1 MKIAIFSQDI
11 NQDVDNVLQSIL
23 VHEEASN
30 CNFFIHDNLRNCKIN
45 TNNFS
50 LFENHENLNESF
62 DLFISIGGD
71 GTFLRSIEFVR
82 NLNLPIIGIN
92 TGRLGF
98 LATTKKENLEKSLTK
113 ILKKK
118 FSVEK
123 RSLLKVFTENNC
135 IPMDSFPYALNEISV
150 VRKDTTSMINV
161 KTSLDGIYVNS
172 YWSDGLIVSTPTG
185 STGYSLSCIPMDS
198 FPYALNEISVVRK
211 DTTSMINV
219 KTSLDGTY
227 VNSYWSDGLIVSTP
241 TGSTGYSL
249 SCGGP
254 VISPTSNS
262 LVLTPISPHNLN
274 ARPLVISDST
284 KIEISVSGRE
294 DFHLLSIDAKI
305 FTVKN
310 ETKIYVEKSNFD
322 IQVANINNYNF
333 YKTLKDKLLWG
344 KDKRN

>member
-11 NQDVDNVLQSIL
+11 NQDVENVLQSIL

-30 CNFFIHDNLRNCKIN
+30 CNIFIHDNLRHCKIN
-45 TNNFS
+45 ANNFS

-123 RSLLKVFTENNC
+123 RSLLKVFTDNN
-135 IPMDSFPYALNEISV
+135 
-150 VRKDTTSMINV
+150 
-161 KTSLDGIYVNS
+161 
-172 YWSDGLIVSTPTG
+172 
-185 STGYSLSCIPMDS
+185 CIPMDS

>member
-1 MKIAIFSQDI
+1 MKIAIFSHEI
-11 NQDVDNVLQSIL
+11 NQDVKNVLQSIFI
-23 VHEEASN
+23 HKDAQK
-30 CNFFIHDNLRNCKIN
+30 CNFFVHNNLSQCKIN
-45 TNNFS
+45 ANNFS
-50 LFENHENLNESF
+50 FFKNYDDLDKSF

-82 NLNLPIIGIN
+82 NLNLPIIGVN

-98 LATTKKENLEKSLTK
+98 LASTKKEKLEKSLTK
-113 ILKKK
+113 IFKKK
-118 FSVEK
+118 FNIEK
-123 RSLLKVFTENNC
+123 RSILKVSSENNC
-135 IPMDSFPYALNEISV
+135 IP
-150 VRKDTTSMINV
+150 
-161 KTSLDGIYVNS
+161 VN
-172 YWSDGLIVSTPTG
+172 
-185 STGYSLSCIPMDS
+185 S

-227 VNSYWSDGLIVSTP
+227 INSYWSDGLIVSTP

-254 VISPTSNS
+254 VISPSSNS
-262 LVLTPISPHNLN
+262 FVLTPISPHNLN

-294 DFHLLSIDAKI
+294 EFHLLSIDAKI
-305 FTVKN
+305 FTIKN
-310 ETKIYVEKSNFD
+310 ETKIFVEKSNFD
-322 IQVANINNYNF
+322 IQVASINNYNF

>member
-1 MKIAIFSQDI
+1 MKIAIFSQEI
-11 NQDVDNVLQSIL
+11 SQDVKNVLQSIL
-23 VHEEASN
+23 VHKDAQK
-30 CNFFIHDNLRNCKIN
+30 CIFFIHNNLSQCKIN
-45 TNNFS
+45 VNNFS
-50 LFENHENLNESF
+50 FFKNYDDLDKSF

-82 NLNLPIIGIN
+82 NLNLPIIGVN

-98 LATTKKENLEKSLTK
+98 LASTKKENLEKSLTK
-113 ILKKK
+113 IFKKK
-118 FSVEK
+118 FNVEK
-123 RSLLKVFTENNC
+123 RSILKVSSENKC
-135 IPMDSFPYALNEISV
+135 IP
-150 VRKDTTSMINV
+150 
-161 KTSLDGIYVNS
+161 VN
-172 YWSDGLIVSTPTG
+172 
-185 STGYSLSCIPMDS
+185 S

-254 VISPTSNS
+254 VISPSSNS
-262 LVLTPISPHNLN
+262 FVLTPISPHNLN

-294 DFHLLSIDAKI
+294 EFHLLSIDAKI
-305 FTVKN
+305 FTIKN
-310 ETKIYVEKSNFD
+310 ETKIFVEKSNFD
-322 IQVANINNYNF
+322 IQVASINNYNF

>member
-30 CNFFIHDNLRNCKIN
+30 CNFFIHDNLRQCKIN
-45 TNNFS
+45 ANNFS

-123 RSLLKVFTENNC
+123 RSLLKVFTDNNC

-161 KTSLDGIYVNS
+161 KTSLDGI
-172 YWSDGLIVSTPTG
+172 
-185 STGYSLSCIPMDS
+185 
-198 FPYALNEISVVRK
+198 
-211 DTTSMINV
+211 
-219 KTSLDGTY
+219 Y

-310 ETKIYVEKSNFD
+310 ETKIYVEKSDFD

>member
-11 NQDVDNVLQSIL
+11 SQDVDNVLQSIL
-23 VHEEASN
+23 VHEEASK
-30 CNFFIHDNLRNCKIN
+30 CNFFIHDNLRHCKIN
-45 TNNFS
+45 ANNFS

-62 DLFISIGGD
+62 DLFVSIGGD

-123 RSLLKVFTENNC
+123 RSLLKVFTENN
-135 IPMDSFPYALNEISV
+135 
-150 VRKDTTSMINV
+150 
-161 KTSLDGIYVNS
+161 
-172 YWSDGLIVSTPTG
+172 
-185 STGYSLSCIPMDS
+185 CIPMDS

-310 ETKIYVEKSNFD
+310 ETKIYVEKSDFD

-344 KDKRN
+344 IDKRN

>member
-1 MKIAIFSQDI
+1 MTEMKIAIFSHEI
-11 NQDVDNVLQSIL
+11 NQDVKNVLKSIFI
-23 VHEEASN
+23 HKDAQK
-30 CNFFIHDNLRNCKIN
+30 CNFFVHNNLSQCKIN
-45 TNNFS
+45 ANNFS
-50 LFENHENLNESF
+50 FFKNYDDLDKSF

-82 NLNLPIIGIN
+82 NLNLPIIGVN

-98 LATTKKENLEKSLTK
+98 LASTKKEKLEKSLTK
-113 ILKKK
+113 IFKKK
-118 FSVEK
+118 FNIEK
-123 RSLLKVFTENNC
+123 RSILKVSSENNC
-135 IPMDSFPYALNEISV
+135 IP
-150 VRKDTTSMINV
+150 
-161 KTSLDGIYVNS
+161 VN
-172 YWSDGLIVSTPTG
+172 
-185 STGYSLSCIPMDS
+185 S

-254 VISPTSNS
+254 VISPSSNS
-262 LVLTPISPHNLN
+262 FVLTPISPHNLN

-294 DFHLLSIDAKI
+294 EFHLLSIDAKI
-305 FTVKN
+305 FTIKN
-310 ETKIYVEKSNFD
+310 ETKIFVEKSNFD
-322 IQVANINNYNF
+322 IQVASINNYNF

>member
-11 NQDVDNVLQSIL
+11 NQDTDIVLQSIL
-23 VHEEASN
+23 SHEEALN
-30 CNFFIHDNLRNCKIN
+30 CNIFIHDNLRHCKIN
-45 TNNFS
+45 ANNFS
-50 LFENHENLNESF
+50 LFENHEDLNESF

-98 LATTKKENLEKSLTK
+98 LATTKKENLDKSLTK

-123 RSLLKVFTENNC
+123 RSLLKVITENNC

-150 VRKDTTSMINV
+150 VRKDTTSMIN
-161 KTSLDGIYVNS
+161 I
-172 YWSDGLIVSTPTG
+172 
-185 STGYSLSCIPMDS
+185 
-198 FPYALNEISVVRK
+198 
-211 DTTSMINV
+211 

-254 VISPTSNS
+254 VISPTTNS

-274 ARPLVISDST
+274 ARPLVISGST

-310 ETKIYVEKSNFD
+310 ETKIFVEKSNFD
-322 IQVANINNYNF
+322 IQVASINNYNF

>member
-1 MKIAIFSQDI
+1 MKIAIFSQEI
-11 NQDVDNVLQSIL
+11 SQDVKNVLQSIL
-23 VHEEASN
+23 IHKDAQK
-30 CNFFIHDNLRNCKIN
+30 CIFFIHDNLSQCKIN
-45 TNNFS
+45 VNNFS
-50 LFENHENLNESF
+50 FFKNYDDLDKSF

-82 NLNLPIIGIN
+82 NLNLPIIGVN

-98 LATTKKENLEKSLTK
+98 LASTKKENLEKSLTK
-113 ILKKK
+113 IFKKK
-118 FSVEK
+118 FNVEK
-123 RSLLKVFTENNC
+123 RSILKVSSENKC
-135 IPMDSFPYALNEISV
+135 IP
-150 VRKDTTSMINV
+150 
-161 KTSLDGIYVNS
+161 VN
-172 YWSDGLIVSTPTG
+172 
-185 STGYSLSCIPMDS
+185 S

-254 VISPTSNS
+254 VISPSSNS
-262 LVLTPISPHNLN
+262 FVLTPISPHNLN

-294 DFHLLSIDAKI
+294 EFHLLSIDAKI
-305 FTVKN
+305 FTIKN
-310 ETKIYVEKSNFD
+310 ETKIFVEKSNFD
-322 IQVANINNYNF
+322 IQVASINNYNF

>member
-1 MKIAIFSQDI
+1 MKIAIFSQEI
-11 NQDVDNVLQSIL
+11 SQDVKNVLQSIL
-23 VHEEASN
+23 IHKDAQK
-30 CNFFIHDNLRNCKIN
+30 CIFFIHNNLSQCKIN
-45 TNNFS
+45 VNNFS
-50 LFENHENLNESF
+50 FFKNYDDLDKSF

-82 NLNLPIIGIN
+82 NLNLPIIGVN

-98 LATTKKENLEKSLTK
+98 LASTKKENLKKSLTK
-113 ILKKK
+113 IFKKK
-118 FSVEK
+118 FNVEK
-123 RSLLKVFTENNC
+123 RSILKVSSENKC
-135 IPMDSFPYALNEISV
+135 IP
-150 VRKDTTSMINV
+150 
-161 KTSLDGIYVNS
+161 VN
-172 YWSDGLIVSTPTG
+172 
-185 STGYSLSCIPMDS
+185 S

-254 VISPTSNS
+254 VISPSSNS
-262 LVLTPISPHNLN
+262 FVLTPISPHNLN

-294 DFHLLSIDAKI
+294 EFHLLSIDAKI
-305 FTVKN
+305 FTIKN
-310 ETKIYVEKSNFD
+310 ETKIFVEKSNFD
-322 IQVANINNYNF
+322 IQVASINNYNF

>member
-1 MKIAIFSQDI
+1 MKIAIFSQEI
-11 NQDVDNVLQSIL
+11 NQDVKNVLQSIL
-23 VHEEASN
+23 IHKDAQK
-30 CNFFIHDNLRNCKIN
+30 CNFFVHNNLSQCKIK

-50 LFENHENLNESF
+50 FFKNYDDLDKSF

-82 NLNLPIIGIN
+82 NLNLPIIGVN

-98 LATTKKENLEKSLTK
+98 LASTKKENLEKSLTK
-113 ILKKK
+113 IFKKK
-118 FSVEK
+118 FNIEK
-123 RSLLKVFTENNC
+123 RSILKVSSENKF
-135 IPMDSFPYALNEISV
+135 IPVNSFPYALNEISV

-185 STGYSLSCIPMDS
+185 STGYSLSC
-198 FPYALNEISVVRK
+198 
-211 DTTSMINV
+211 
-219 KTSLDGTY
+219 
-227 VNSYWSDGLIVSTP
+227 
-241 TGSTGYSL
+241 
-249 SCGGP
+249 GGP
-254 VISPTSNS
+254 VISPSSNS
-262 LVLTPISPHNLN
+262 FVLTPISPHNLN

-294 DFHLLSIDAKI
+294 EFHLLSIDAKI

-310 ETKIYVEKSNFD
+310 ETKIFVEKSNFD
-322 IQVANINNYNF
+322 IQVASINNYNF

>member
-23 VHEEASN
+23 SHEEALN
-30 CNFFIHDNLRNCKIN
+30 CNFFIHDNLRHCKIN
-45 TNNFS
+45 ANNFS

-123 RSLLKVFTENNC
+123 RSLLKVFTDNN
-135 IPMDSFPYALNEISV
+135 
-150 VRKDTTSMINV
+150 
-161 KTSLDGIYVNS
+161 
-172 YWSDGLIVSTPTG
+172 
-185 STGYSLSCIPMDS
+185 CIPMDS

-305 FTVKN
+305 FTINN
-310 ETKIYVEKSNFD
+310 ETKIYVEKSDFD

>member
-1 MKIAIFSQDI
+1 MKIAIFSHEI
-11 NQDVDNVLQSIL
+11 NQDVKNVLQSIFI
-23 VHEEASN
+23 HKDAQK
-30 CNFFIHDNLRNCKIN
+30 CNFFVHNNLSQCKIN
-45 TNNFS
+45 ANNFS
-50 LFENHENLNESF
+50 FFKNYDDLDKSF

-82 NLNLPIIGIN
+82 NLNLPIIGVN

-98 LATTKKENLEKSLTK
+98 LASTKKENLEKSLTK
-113 ILKKK
+113 IFKKK
-118 FSVEK
+118 FNIEK
-123 RSLLKVFTENNC
+123 RSILKVSSENNC
-135 IPMDSFPYALNEISV
+135 IP
-150 VRKDTTSMINV
+150 
-161 KTSLDGIYVNS
+161 VN
-172 YWSDGLIVSTPTG
+172 
-185 STGYSLSCIPMDS
+185 S

-227 VNSYWSDGLIVSTP
+227 INSYWSDGLIVSTP

-254 VISPTSNS
+254 VISPSSNS
-262 LVLTPISPHNLN
+262 FVLTPISPHNLN

-294 DFHLLSIDAKI
+294 EFHLLSIDAKI
-305 FTVKN
+305 FTIKN
-310 ETKIYVEKSNFD
+310 ETKIFVEKSNFD
-322 IQVANINNYNF
+322 IQVASINNYNF

>member
-1 MKIAIFSQDI
+1 MKIAIFSHEI
-11 NQDVDNVLQSIL
+11 NQDVKNVLQSIFI
-23 VHEEASN
+23 HKDAQK
-30 CNFFIHDNLRNCKIN
+30 CNFFVHNNLSQCEIN
-45 TNNFS
+45 ANNFS
-50 LFENHENLNESF
+50 FFKNYDDLDKSF

-82 NLNLPIIGIN
+82 NLNLPIIGVN

-98 LATTKKENLEKSLTK
+98 LASTKKENLEKSLTK
-113 ILKKK
+113 IFKKK
-118 FSVEK
+118 FNIEK
-123 RSLLKVFTENNC
+123 RSILKVSSENNC
-135 IPMDSFPYALNEISV
+135 IP
-150 VRKDTTSMINV
+150 
-161 KTSLDGIYVNS
+161 VN
-172 YWSDGLIVSTPTG
+172 
-185 STGYSLSCIPMDS
+185 S

-254 VISPTSNS
+254 VISPSSNS
-262 LVLTPISPHNLN
+262 FVLTPISPHNLN

-294 DFHLLSIDAKI
+294 EFHLLSIDAKI
-305 FTVKN
+305 FTIKN
-310 ETKIYVEKSNFD
+310 ETKIFVEKSNFD
-322 IQVANINNYNF
+322 IQVASINNYNF

>member
-1 MKIAIFSQDI
+1 MKIAIFSQEI
-11 NQDVDNVLQSIL
+11 NQDVKNVLQSIL
-23 VHEEASN
+23 IHKDAQK
-30 CNFFIHDNLRNCKIN
+30 CNFFVHNNLSQCKIK

-50 LFENHENLNESF
+50 FFKNYDDLDKSF

-82 NLNLPIIGIN
+82 NLNLPIIGVN

-98 LATTKKENLEKSLTK
+98 LASTKKENLEKSLTK
-113 ILKKK
+113 IFKKK
-118 FSVEK
+118 FNVEK
-123 RSLLKVFTENNC
+123 RSILKVSSENKC
-135 IPMDSFPYALNEISV
+135 IP
-150 VRKDTTSMINV
+150 
-161 KTSLDGIYVNS
+161 VN
-172 YWSDGLIVSTPTG
+172 
-185 STGYSLSCIPMDS
+185 S

-254 VISPTSNS
+254 VISPSSNS
-262 LVLTPISPHNLN
+262 FVLTPISPHNLN

-294 DFHLLSIDAKI
+294 EFHLLSIDAKI
-305 FTVKN
+305 FTIKN
-310 ETKIYVEKSNFD
+310 ETKIFVEKSNFD
-322 IQVANINNYNF
+322 IQVASINNYNF

>member
-1 MKIAIFSQDI
+1 MKIALFSQDI
-11 NQDVDNVLQSIL
+11 NQDVETVFKSIL
-23 VHEEASN
+23 SHKEASKN
-30 CNFFIHDNLRNCKIN
+30 KFFINENLRNCIDKKYLN
-45 TNNFS
+45 SYPF
-50 LFENHENLNESF
+50 FHNHEDLNENL

-71 GTFLRSIEFVR
+71 GTFLRSIELVR
-82 NLNLPIIGIN
+82 NLNLPVIGIN

-98 LATTKKENLEKSLTK
+98 LASTKKENLEKSLKK
-113 ILKKK
+113 IYNKK
-118 FSVEK
+118 FIVEK
-123 RSLLKVFTENNC
+123 RSLLKVSTNCNTIPEN
-135 IPMDSFPYALNEISV
+135 SFPYALNEISV
-150 VRKDTTSMINV
+150 VRKNTTSMINV
-161 KTSLDGIYVNS
+161 
-172 YWSDGLIVSTPTG
+172 
-185 STGYSLSCIPMDS
+185 
-198 FPYALNEISVVRK
+198 R
-211 DTTSMINV
+211 
-219 KTSLDGTY
+219 TSLDGTY
-227 VNSYWSDGLIVSTP
+227 VNSYWSDGLIISTP

-254 VISPTSNS
+254 VISPSSNS

-305 FTVKN
+305 YTLKN
-310 ETKIYVEKSNFD
+310 ETKIFLEKANFD

>member
-1 MKIAIFSQDI
+1 MKIAIFSHEI
-11 NQDVDNVLQSIL
+11 NQDVKNVLQSIFI
-23 VHEEASN
+23 HKDAQK
-30 CNFFIHDNLRNCKIN
+30 CNFFVHNNLSQCKIN
-45 TNNFS
+45 ANNFS
-50 LFENHENLNESF
+50 FFKNYDDLDKSF

-82 NLNLPIIGIN
+82 NLNLPIIGVN

-98 LATTKKENLEKSLTK
+98 LASTKKEKLEKSLTK
-113 ILKKK
+113 IFKKK
-118 FSVEK
+118 FNIEK
-123 RSLLKVFTENNC
+123 RSILKVSSENKC
-135 IPMDSFPYALNEISV
+135 IP
-150 VRKDTTSMINV
+150 
-161 KTSLDGIYVNS
+161 VN
-172 YWSDGLIVSTPTG
+172 
-185 STGYSLSCIPMDS
+185 S

-227 VNSYWSDGLIVSTP
+227 INSYWSDGLIVSTP

-254 VISPTSNS
+254 VISPSSNS
-262 LVLTPISPHNLN
+262 FVLTPISPHNLN

-294 DFHLLSIDAKI
+294 EFHLLSIDAKI
-305 FTVKN
+305 FTIKN
-310 ETKIYVEKSNFD
+310 ETKIFVEKSNFD
-322 IQVANINNYNF
+322 IQVASINNYNF